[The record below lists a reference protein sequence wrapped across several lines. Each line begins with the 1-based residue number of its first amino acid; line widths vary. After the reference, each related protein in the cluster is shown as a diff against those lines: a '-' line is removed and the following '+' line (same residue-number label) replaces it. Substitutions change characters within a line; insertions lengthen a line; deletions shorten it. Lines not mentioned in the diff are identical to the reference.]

1 MKNSYTTS
9 IGSIEDLE
17 KVKNGTL
24 LIGYRDG
31 KATVFGIKCGQEK
44 LNDLVAS
51 IDFKN
56 TFIMHG
62 CDFLEFRSEYR
73 DLFEPLKYRVSD
85 NEHKLQYRNL
95 KKQYYSLLKPI
106 NEIVKKELANGYL
119 ILR

>member
-44 LNDLVAS
+44 LNDLMAS
-51 IDFKN
+51 IDLKN
-56 TFIMHG
+56 TFIIYG
-62 CDFLEFRSEYR
+62 NDFLDFRAKYR
-73 DLFEPLKYRVSD
+73 DLFKPLKYRVSD
-85 NEHKLQYRNL
+85 SEHKLQYRNF
-95 KKQYYSLLKPI
+95 KKQYYSLLKSI
-106 NEIVKKELANGYL
+106 NETVKKELAHGYL
-119 ILR
+119 ILS